1 MDNLDSF
8 KLHTSPNINIK
19 NKYIKS
25 LRMNHLYY
33 KARTPKKPE
42 SRKII
47 EKYVYKKFHK
57 IYKNTN
63 DFYNIKIINE
73 IITNQSSHIVAEF
86 KDYLIKDD
94 FSEFIWKFYK
104 LKESRNLLGKIFSY
118 YKQTSV
124 VFPNYILLTANKYL
138 YKNIQRKQK
147 LINILEEKDE
157 EYILSC
163 KKVAYDT
170 DDFFDISSKV
180 FNSNIL
186 DSILNESNTSQ
197 IKKSLFGVSTENSN
211 MTDNEGD
218 NKLNNLVNNIS
229 KIEENCYISFLEKKK
244 LKINKNIIKNKN
256 DNLIKEEGMSKEN
269 SKNEL
274 KSQKLTGKINNKN
287 IIISRN
293 RHKTAEISKYTKFS
307 KNRCKN
313 KNKNRTNT
321 ASFSNDFR
329 KIKILRNI
337 VNKKENYT
345 FINNNANNMKIIF
358 NNIYKTDLYLNI
370 NNNIIIKEVK
380 NKSIDN
386 QSKTNKKK
394 IQKIVNKIDLNKI
407 KNLGITKDSLSSDK
421 RKNKYLRKNDIN
433 NLLFSIK
440 SHHKEI
446 YNRLQN
452 SERKK
457 DYYKNKTERE
467 RENKS
472 YFEIKFGKKLIKNRK
487 NKTDIIIT
495 NFNKNK
501 IKADT
506 SRTFENN
513 KNSKKTALDLNIVNN
528 NKIMVNKFKN
538 TLNNLMGI
546 INKKHFER
554 NNNINR
560 KNFKKYKEG
569 YSSRYSSLNNK
580 KKFIESYN
588 DSIINAKNKFQKSNN
603 SNYKHSKDI
612 TVTNKNNFT
621 SRSCISVRNKLGQN
635 TRNNSKKRHMKI
647 GLNSVKPGK
656 IKKIIDEFNSIEEK
670 QIKNENE
677 KINLKKCNYIKKN
690 DILSLTSRE
699 SYEYNRNKYNKNNK
713 INYTS
718 FISNPNN
725 RIKIFQNQLITYN
738 FNNILIGRAKSYRNS
753 KNYKKSISTSNN
765 KENII
770 SSKKI
775 NHNKELENNYFEK
788 TIKERISKLNKSVKC
803 KRNNINNNYLKSKNN
818 SRIDSS
824 LYANNNLNV
833 NINKNNVKEKKYQIV
848 KKPKIKEYFKDIKK
862 DYTKINQNKNIK
874 NKTKKFNR
882 ASSEKSNFTKINYSQ
897 IEMRNKKY
905 RNLNN
910 NMKNYKMT
918 NYINNNKTKSIISS
932 YTDRLYQKNYLYPF
946 SNYK

>member
-1 MDNLDSF
+1 M
-8 KLHTSPNINIK
+8 
-19 NKYIKS
+19 
-25 LRMNHLYY
+25 
-33 KARTPKKPE
+33 
-42 SRKII
+42 
-47 EKYVYKKFHK
+47 
-57 IYKNTN
+57 
-63 DFYNIKIINE
+63 
-73 IITNQSSHIVAEF
+73 
-86 KDYLIKDD
+86 
-94 FSEFIWKFYK
+94 
-104 LKESRNLLGKIFSY
+104 LGKIFSY

-157 EYILSC
+157 EYILNS

-170 DDFFDISSKV
+170 DDFFDISSKI

-211 MTDNEGD
+211 MTDNDGD
-218 NKLNNLVNNIS
+218 NKLNKLVNNIS
-229 KIEENCYISFLEKKK
+229 KIEENCYIAFLEKKK

-256 DNLIKEEGMSKEN
+256 DNLIKEEGMNKEN

-307 KNRCKN
+307 KNRYKN

-394 IQKIVNKIDLNKI
+394 IHKIINKIDLNKI

-472 YFEIKFGKKLIKNRK
+472 YFEMKFGKKLIKNRK

-569 YSSRYSSLNNK
+569 YSSRYSSLNNN

-603 SNYKHSKDI
+603 RNYKHSKDI